1 MMPEPL
7 KIAYLFTTFPAS
19 TEIFLQR
26 EIRALRDFPVE
37 LQIFSLWGGKAKQ
50 FEGLAVRR
58 FSKWTIPALLW
69 RMPQWLARNPGDFRE
84 PVKFLLKGKF
94 SSFLNLGENLLG
106 WCFALIHAGHFRKN
120 PPDIFHAPWATMPAA
135 AAQML
140 SRLTGIPYSMG
151 AHAYD
156 LFENGGDGL
165 LAEKIRDARFIHTTT
180 RTARSRLIQKGADPE
195 KIVLIHSGVEQ
206 PTGDKIPRSP
216 RRPIRL
222 LSVGRLIEKK
232 GYFRQLDIYSALRE
246 TGVPFSARIAGKGL
260 LENEIRQRIQDLD
273 LSGSISLLGHLDY
286 SEIQAQYRWADL
298 LIFTGIIA
306 ASGDRD
312 GMPNV
317 LLEAMAA
324 GVPVV
329 AAASGGVSE
338 AIENGRNGFLVSG
351 DENSAWVEI
360 IRRFMEDED
369 LYKDISREGQ
379 KWVRTEC
386 NTRDNARLLFQRF
399 QEVLLPPDA

>member
-1 MMPEPL
+1 MPQSL
-7 KIAYLFTTFPAS
+7 KIAYLFTTFPAP

-26 EIRALRDFPVE
+26 EIRALREFPVE
-37 LQIFSLWGGKAKQ
+37 LQIFSLWGGKTKQ

-69 RMPQWLARNPGDFRE
+69 LIPLWLVRNPGAFRE
-84 PVKFLLKGKF
+84 SAFFLLKGKF
-94 SSFLNLGENLLG
+94 SSILNLGENLLG
-106 WCFALIHAGHFRKN
+106 WCFALIHAGHFRIN

-135 AAQML
+135 AAQMI

-165 LAEKIRDARFIHTTT
+165 LAEKIEEASFIHTTT
-180 RTARSRLIQKGADPE
+180 KTARDRLIQKGADTG
-195 KIVLIHSGVEQ
+195 KIALIHSGVEQ
-206 PTGDKIPRSP
+206 PPGDKIPRSTHSP
-216 RRPIRL
+216 LQI

-232 GYFRQLDIYSALRE
+232 GYFRQLDIYLALRE
-246 TGVPFSARIAGKGL
+246 SGVPFNARIAGQGP
-260 LENEIRQRIQDLD
+260 LENKIRQRIQDLD
-273 LSGSISLLGHLDY
+273 LSGSVSLLGHLDY
-286 SEIQAQYRWADL
+286 SEIQSLYLWADL
-298 LIFTGIIA
+298 FVFTGIIA

-317 LLEAMAA
+317 ILEAMAT

-351 DENSAWVEI
+351 VEDSEWVEI
-360 IRRFMEDED
+360 IRRLMEDEA
-369 LYKDISREGQ
+369 LYKTISREGQ
-379 KWVRTEC
+379 KWVQTKC

-399 QEVLLPPDA
+399 HEALHPTDA

>member
-1 MMPEPL
+1 MMPESL
-7 KIAYLFTTFPAS
+7 KITYLFTTFPAP

-50 FEGLAVRR
+50 FEGLEVRR

-69 RMPQWLARNPGDFRE
+69 RMPQWLARNPGAFRE
-84 PVKFLLKGKF
+84 PAKFLLKGKF
-94 SSFLNLGENLLG
+94 SSFLNLGENLIG

-120 PPDIFHAPWATMPAA
+120 PPELFHAPWATMPAA

-180 RTARSRLIQKGADPE
+180 KTARARLIQKGADPE
-195 KIVLIHSGVEQ
+195 KIALIHSGIEQ
-206 PTGDKIPRSP
+206 PIENKIPRSP
-216 RRPIRL
+216 RQPIRL

-232 GYFRQLDIYSALRE
+232 GYFRQLDIYSALRK
-246 TGVPFSARIAGKGL
+246 TGVLFSTRIAGQGP
-260 LENEIRQRIQDLD
+260 LENKIRHRIQDLD
-273 LSGSISLLGHLDY
+273 LSGSVSLLGHLEY

-298 LIFTGIIA
+298 LIFTGVIA

-317 LLEAMAA
+317 ILEAMAA

-329 AAASGGVSE
+329 ATASGGVSE

-351 DENSAWVEI
+351 DEDSAWVDI
-360 IRRFMEDED
+360 IRRLMEDD
-369 LYKDISREGQ
+369 ALYNSNSREGQ
-379 KWVRTEC
+379 KWVQAKC
-386 NTRDNARLLFQRF
+386 NFRDNARLLFQRF
-399 QEVLLPPDA
+399 QKALLPPDA

>member
-1 MMPEPL
+1 MTEPL
-7 KIAYLFTTFPAS
+7 KIAYLFTTFPAP

-37 LQIFSLWGGKAKQ
+37 LQIFSLWGGKTKQ
-50 FEGLAVRR
+50 FEGLSVRR
-58 FSKWTIPALLW
+58 FSKWTVPTLLW
-69 RMPQWLARNPGDFRE
+69 LIPLWLARNPGAFRE
-84 PVKFLLKGKF
+84 PALFLLKGKF

-106 WCFALIHAGHFRKN
+106 WCFALIHAGHFRKS
-120 PPDIFHAPWATMPAA
+120 PPDIFHAPWATTPAA

-140 SRLTGIPYSMG
+140 TRLTGIPYSMG

-165 LAEKIRDARFIHTTT
+165 LAEKIKEARFIHTTT
-180 RTARSRLIQKGADPE
+180 QTARSRIIQKGADPG
-195 KIVLIHSGVEQ
+195 KIALIHSGIEQ
-206 PTGDKIPRSP
+206 PMGDKIPRAPRSP
-216 RRPIRL
+216 LRI

-246 TGVPFSARIAGKGL
+246 TGVPFCARIAGQGP
-260 LENEIRQRIQDLD
+260 LENKIRQRIQDLD

-286 SEIQAQYRWADL
+286 SEIQAQYHWADL

-306 ASGDRD
+306 ESGDRD

-317 LLEAMAA
+317 ILEAMAA

-338 AIENGRNGFLVSG
+338 AIDNGRNGFLVAG
-351 DENSAWVEI
+351 DEDYEWVEI
-360 IRRFMEDED
+360 IRRLMEDD
-369 LYKDISREGQ
+369 ALYKSISREGQ
-379 KWVRTEC
+379 MWVQTKC
-386 NTRDNARLLFQRF
+386 NARDNARLLFQRF
-399 QEVLLPPDA
+399 QEALLPPDA